1 MPFRLVVHDLAFP
14 LKKIE
19 KDIVK
24 MDAQPF
30 CLSHPYLS
38 V

>member
-1 MPFRLVVHDLAFP
+1 MTSRLVGGDLAFP

-24 MDAQPF
+24 VGVPPF
-30 CLSHPYLS
+30 IDPYLS